1 MEASRLARAALLLAA
16 SAELACIAGGNVECS
31 KIASIIGSSAG
42 GVFVAVV
49 AYTLWQGPAGL
60 RLALAMVMAASSAG
74 FLKQVIGAPRPPS
87 EYWLVEA
94 EGPSFPSG
102 HATGST
108 ALAASLALSTRL
120 DPLVTI
126 ALTMHA
132 VAVSLSRLVLRV
144 HYPVDVAAGLILGSA
159 VAVAVHMLWAR
170 SSPRAAVM
178 GVGAFS
184 TVLGFS
190 AMAAGTPYRDL
201 GVITGAGLG
210 LAVSALALGVIEGW
224 ERCVEARI
232 SWKARL
238 LAFTMAVAAS
248 FPVALSNTTLTGL
261 ITGFSVGL
269 VVPLSRLI
277 ACRLEEHR
285 KFNCV

>member
-1 MEASRLARAALLLAA
+1 MEASRLARVALLLAA
-16 SAELACIAGGNVECS
+16 SAELACIASGSVECS

-42 GVFVAVV
+42 GVFIAVV

-60 RLALAMVMAASSAG
+60 RLALAMVLAASSAG

-102 HATGST
+102 HATGSA

-120 DPLVTI
+120 DPLVTV
-126 ALTMHA
+126 ALVMHA

-144 HYPVDVAAGLILGSA
+144 HYPVDVTAGLILGSV
-159 VAVAVHMLWAR
+159 VAVMIHMLWAK
-170 SSPRAAVM
+170 SSPRATIM
-178 GVGAFS
+178 WVGAAS

-210 LAVSALALGVIEGW
+210 LTVASLILGVIEGW
-224 ERCVEARI
+224 ERCLEARI
-232 SWKARL
+232 TWKARF
-238 LAFTMAVAAS
+238 LAFTIAVTAS

-261 ITGFSVGL
+261 ITGFLVGL

-277 ACRLEEHR
+277 TCKLERHR
-285 KFNCV
+285 